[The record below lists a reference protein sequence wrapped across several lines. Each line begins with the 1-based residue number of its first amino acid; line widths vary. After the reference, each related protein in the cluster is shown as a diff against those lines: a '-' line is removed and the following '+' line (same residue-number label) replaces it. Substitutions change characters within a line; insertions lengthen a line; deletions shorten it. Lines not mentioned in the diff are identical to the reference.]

1 MVYRKGLSD
10 LSEYLQFQEA
20 TKGADNTY
28 MLFGILLK
36 DLDKRELV
44 NYLEDNGV
52 ETMDLL
58 PLINQPAYQKLLKIK
73 MDKYPVSKK
82 LIKSGFYIGCH
93 QYITDKQAEYVVKVF
108 HNFFKR

>member
-73 MDKYPVSKK
+73 MDKYLVSKK

-108 HNFFKR
+108 HKFFRR